1 MKPVNQAR
9 FGTNSVAGSSV
20 GGVMVGRSLKMKN
33 SGPDTVAAVA
43 SATMLEVAEA
53 ARDQYDIAVTAI
65 RRNPLPSI
73 AVAAGIGFICA
84 LMVR

>member
-1 MKPVNQAR
+1 
-9 FGTNSVAGSSV
+9 
-20 GGVMVGRSLKMKN
+20 MKN
-33 SGPDTVAAVA
+33 SDPDTVASVA

-53 ARDQYDIAVTAI
+53 ARDQYDNVVIAV
-65 RRNPLPSI
+65 RRNPVPTI